1 MPCSTC
7 CVGCLQSGPRRASE
21 DRLLPLDGLLSAGVI
36 LLLSK
41 RDGGMLT
48 TCAHTHAEDGWH
60 PLRTPLER
68 DQLEIAPQDIDERD
82 HELLPGLLYL
92 DEHGFL
98 RITYRVRN
106 DDPAMLVFRV
116 YIIHRGHPDLAET
129 MDSGIPAQA
138 RRHLVMV
145 LRRLVQDKEYWE
157 GRITTPLRQPNT
169 VCCPSRYFCIL
180 ADANHCHQDRRTLPE
195 VYSKQPSPRPP
206 EDILGFFRAA
216 DVSAKIGL
224 QSSLLR
230 YQQETN
236 TVAAMAN
243 LEM

>member
-7 CVGCLQSGPRRASE
+7 CVGCLQLGPRRASE
-21 DRLLPLDGLLSAGVI
+21 DGLFPLDGLLSAGVI

-60 PLRTPLER
+60 PLCTPLEC

-82 HELLPGLLYL
+82 HELLPGLHYL
-92 DEHGFL
+92 EQHDFL
-98 RITYRVRN
+98 RVTYHVRN

-129 MDSGIPAQA
+129 MDSGTPAQA

-145 LRRLVQDKEYWE
+145 LRQSIQDSML
-157 GRITTPLRQPNT
+157 GGSDNNT
-169 VCCPSRYFCIL
+169 I
-180 ADANHCHQDRRTLPE
+180 AAA
-195 VYSKQPSPRPP
+195 KQGMLS
-206 EDILGFFRAA
+206 E
-216 DVSAKIGL
+216 
-224 QSSLLR
+224 SLLL
-230 YQQETN
+230 YTD
-236 TVAAMAN
+236 
-243 LEM
+243 